1 MSTEI
6 LEVATSSLVLIPANI
21 FLKLALNHFHNSL
34 LKLPSPHSS
43 MRLNSVSCWLRVVPL
58 MAVLIF
64 LCSHLL
70 PLEASACM
78 TGAVSSTQDFSLRQ
92 AIDR

>member
-70 PLEASACM
+70 PLEALACM
-78 TGAVSSTQDFSLRQ
+78 TGTVSSTQDFSLRQ